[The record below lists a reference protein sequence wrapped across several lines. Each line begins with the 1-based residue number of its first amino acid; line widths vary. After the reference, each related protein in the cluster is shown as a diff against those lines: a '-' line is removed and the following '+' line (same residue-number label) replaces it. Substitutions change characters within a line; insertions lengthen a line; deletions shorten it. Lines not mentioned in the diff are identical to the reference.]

1 MRKKNVLYKAAA
13 VAVVVAVAVSLLM
26 MPDRGMS
33 KDKKAVDFT
42 FNDLNDKPVKL
53 SDYRG
58 KIVLV
63 NIWATW
69 CPPCKAEIPGFI
81 NLYKKYKDKGLVII
95 GVSVDRGGKKVVVK
109 FAADYNI
116 NYPILI
122 GKDKQ
127 ITKVF
132 GPIRGIPTT
141 FLIDPD
147 GVIVNK
153 YIGFHSEKKFEEE
166 ILKLLKKAAQPPF

>member
-1 MRKKNVLYKAAA
+1 MSRKNVLYKAAA
-13 VAVVVAVAVSLLM
+13 AVVAVAVAASLLLM
-26 MPDRGMS
+26 SDRGMS
-33 KDKKAVDFT
+33 KDNKGIDFT

-63 NIWATW
+63 DIWATW

-81 NLYKKYKDKGLVII
+81 NLYKKYKERGVEII
-95 GVSVDRGGKKVVVK
+95 GVSVDKGGKKVVAQ
-109 FAADYNI
+109 FAENYNI
-116 NYPILI
+116 NYPLLI
-122 GKDKQ
+122 GENKQ
-127 ITKVF
+127 IMKVF

-147 GVIVNK
+147 GVIVDK
-153 YIGFHSEKKFEEE
+153 YVGFHSEKKFEEE
-166 ILKLLKKAAQPPF
+166 ILKLLKKTTV